1 MTVILVL
8 ATFAVLLTIEYFLHG
23 KQAPQPA
30 AQVAAPKSPRM
41 LPEFVAGFALPENL
55 RYHPGHTWALGESP
69 NLVRVGMDD
78 FAARLN
84 GAVAKIELPQRGQWV
99 RQGQKIVKVSR
110 NGATAEMVSPMEG
123 IVTDVNQAVLL
134 DPELARRDPYGE
146 GWLIK
151 LNAPDP
157 KLNFRNLLGGMVA
170 RRWMEEAVARLHSSV
185 GLPAAALAQDG
196 GEAVDDVGSLLPEEK
211 WAALTQEFFLS

>member
-8 ATFAVLLTIEYFLHG
+8 ATFAVLLTIEYFLHP
-23 KQAPQPA
+23 KHAPQPA
-30 AQVAAPKSPRM
+30 AQWEAPMAPRM

-78 FAARLN
+78 FAARLTA
-84 GAVAKIELPQRGQWV
+84 GVAQINLPQRGQWV
-99 RQGQKIVKVSR
+99 RQGQKIVKLTR
-110 NGATAEMVSPMEG
+110 NGAAAEMVSPMEG
-123 IVTDVNQAVLL
+123 IVTDINQAVLA

-146 GWLIK
+146 GWLVK
-151 LNAPDP
+151 VNAPDA

-170 RRWMEEAVARLHSSV
+170 RRWMEEAGARLREAV
-185 GLPAAALAQDG
+185 GVPAAALAQDG
-196 GEAVDDVGSLLPEEK
+196 GQAVSDVGSLLPADK
-211 WAALTQEFFLS
+211 WTSLTQELFLS

>member
-8 ATFAVLLTIEYFLHG
+8 ATFAVLLTIEFFLHE
-23 KQAPQPA
+23 KHAPQPA
-30 AQVAAPKSPRM
+30 VQVAVSKAPRM

-55 RYHPGHTWALGESP
+55 RYHPGHTWALSESP

-78 FAARLN
+78 FAARLT
-84 GAVAKIELPQRGQWV
+84 GAVAKIDLPQRGQWV
-99 RQGQKIVKVSR
+99 RQGQKIVRMSR

-170 RRWMEEAVARLHSSV
+170 RRWMEEAAARLHNSV

-196 GEAVDDVGSLLPEEK
+196 GEALSDVGSLLTEEK